1 MGRNKRVAGLLIA
14 LSLTALGVSQLS
26 AQTVT
31 GGYVGATVAGRPV
44 PDDVFGSFAAGLL
57 GGYRFPGG
65 LFLSGEYMYA
75 GRDYYYFDFDGDRS
89 WKQAASWP
97 EVPSGDVPPSEW
109 LFFRERHILGV
120 AAGIAVP
127 LGPVGLFGAPGFSIS
142 IIDLSDAQHDYPE
155 FADAA
160 RESSIGS
167 GTAEIS
173 PSLRAGIVLPASSL
187 VSAQLSYGVVFR
199 QEIDDDDAAGAY
211 LWRNGLISVAVV
223 LNIGALPGGGL

>member
-1 MGRNKRVAGLLIA
+1 MERRPWLAGILIT
-14 LSLTALGVSQLS
+14 LSLMVCGVPQLS
-26 AQTVT
+26 AQTVS
-31 GGYVGATVAGRPV
+31 GAYVGATVAGRPV
-44 PDDVFGSFAAGLL
+44 PDDVFGSFAVGLQ
-57 GGYRFPGG
+57 GGYRFPAG

-89 WKQAASWP
+89 WKQAASWSD
-97 EVPSGDVPPSEW
+97 VPSGDASASEW

-120 AAGIAVP
+120 AAGLAVP
-127 LGPVGLFGAPGFSIS
+127 VGQVGLFGAAGFSIS
-142 IIDLSDAQHDYPE
+142 IIDLSDAEDNYPE

-167 GTAEIS
+167 GTAEVS
-173 PSLRAGIVLPASSL
+173 PSLRAGITFPASSL

-199 QEIDDDDAAGAY
+199 QEIGDDVAAGAY

-223 LNIGALPGGGL
+223 LNVGALPGGGL